1 MKQADTLLLVC
12 ALQGRQGD
20 FAKNVYRGLC
30 GGYVLCSQC
39 SHKNWSNLLECF
51 TRGGGLPPAHAET
64 GGSRQRE
71 SGGMATCFITFTP
84 FPSATT
90 NIKDCEGNHGS
101 SCWRQCGIRSHPLWW
116 RRQFGVGS
124 QSQRLISA
132 TRCKCLRMNIRGYSI
147 VELSLFGSNA
157 VMKYRYFS
165 FWTKKWNR
173 RKEERKS
180 CCFIRESNKG
190 SLIDASKML
199 LELSISWCKEYCLWN
214 VWAVFFSFLLPPR
227 IEN

>member
-1 MKQADTLLLVC
+1 MLGSSWQNLTRQPCVAMTQRSLSHTSTDNSYRVIYRVKHADTLLLVC
-12 ALQGRQGD
+12 VLQGD
-20 FAKNVYRGLC
+20 FAKNVYHGLC
-30 GGYVLCSQC
+30 GGYVRCSQC
-39 SHKNWSNLLECF
+39 SHKNWSNQLECF

-71 SGGMATCFITFTP
+71 SGRMATCFITFTP

-132 TRCKCLRMNIRGYSI
+132 TRCKCLRMNIRGY
-147 VELSLFGSNA
+147 
-157 VMKYRYFS
+157 
-165 FWTKKWNR
+165 
-173 RKEERKS
+173 
-180 CCFIRESNKG
+180 
-190 SLIDASKML
+190 
-199 LELSISWCKEYCLWN
+199 
-214 VWAVFFSFLLPPR
+214 
-227 IEN
+227 